1 MEFLNKDMKRKGWE
15 KKTQGDLRER
25 IKRRRIIWVEF
36 LNKDMKRKG
45 WEKVMQVDRRERI
58 KRRRNI

>member
-1 MEFLNKDMKRKGWE
+1 M
-15 KKTQGDLRER
+15 
-25 IKRRRIIWVEF
+25 EF

-58 KRRRNI
+58 KRRRIIWVEFLNKDMKRKGWEKKTQGDGSKGKGSKGGE

>member
-1 MEFLNKDMKRKGWE
+1 MGKSNAEGPKGKDQKAA
-15 KKTQGDLRER
+15 
-25 IKRRRIIWVEF
+25 IIWVEF

>member
-1 MEFLNKDMKRKGWE
+1 MGKSNAGRPKGKDQKAANNMG
-15 KKTQGDLRER
+15 GDLRER

-45 WEKVMQVDRRERI
+45 
-58 KRRRNI
+58 

>member
-1 MEFLNKDMKRKGWE
+1 MQR
-15 KKTQGDLRER
+15 DLRER

-45 WEKVMQVDRRERI
+45 WEKVMQGDLRERI
-58 KRRRNI
+58 KIKI

>member
-1 MEFLNKDMKRKGWE
+1 MKRKGWE
-15 KKTQGDLRER
+15 KVMQVDRRER

-45 WEKVMQVDRRERI
+45 WEKKTQGDGSKGKGSKGGE
-58 KRRRNI
+58 

>member
-1 MEFLNKDMKRKGWE
+1 MRKSNAGRPKGKDQNKDMKRKGCE
-15 KKTQGDLRER
+15 KEMQRDLRER

-45 WEKVMQVDRRERI
+45 
-58 KRRRNI
+58 

>member
-1 MEFLNKDMKRKGWE
+1 M
-15 KKTQGDLRER
+15 QGDLRER

-45 WEKVMQVDRRERI
+45 WEKVMQRDLRERI
-58 KRRRNI
+58 KRRRIIWVEFLNKDMKRKG